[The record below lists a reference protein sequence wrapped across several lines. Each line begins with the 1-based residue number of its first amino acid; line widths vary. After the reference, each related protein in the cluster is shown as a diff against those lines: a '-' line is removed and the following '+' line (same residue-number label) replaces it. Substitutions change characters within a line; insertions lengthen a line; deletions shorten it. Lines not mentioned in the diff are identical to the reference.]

1 MPEDLNSR
9 LRGAMDLSALTKKD
23 QPVNSDQAP
32 VSLELPALTVEI
44 TEANLRIYLEISTRV
59 PLVIDFYSSQD
70 DSVLL
75 SEKLNKLAV
84 EANGAFLLGRID
96 ISAHARVAEAFSVQ
110 QAATVIA
117 VLKGQP
123 FPLFNGNV
131 ELDQITVVINKLLEV
146 AAGNGVTEKI
156 SVNQD
161 APAVATTPRLPKHHQ
176 DAAEALNAGENQK
189 ALEMYQQILRES
201 PADQLAAAGRTY
213 CHRGFCARLRRA
225 TDKLPERYQGRTTAN
240 EGSLAQVLRDRRKN
254 RPNRC
259 SSSRSTY
266 VDALLALLSRLEP
279 DRTQRR
285 NGYFRRVRLP
295 VSAFT
300 VCGNTTHIAYA

>member
-44 TEANLRIYLEISTRV
+44 TEANLRTYLEISTRV

-131 ELDQITVVINKLLEV
+131 ELDQITAVINKLLEV

-201 PADQLAAAGRTY
+201 PADQLAAAG
-213 CHRGFCARLRRA
+213 
-225 TDKLPERYQGRTTAN
+225 
-240 EGSLAQVLRDRRKN
+240 LAQTELLLRVDGLDFEKVLDNSPKDFDELM
-254 RPNRC
+254 
-259 SSSRSTY
+259 
-266 VDALLALLSRLEP
+266 VFADALIAIGDFAVGFDALLTNFQSVTKEEQQQMKDRLLKYFEIVGKTDPTVVAARARL
-279 DRTQRR
+279 TSML
-285 NGYFRRVRLP
+285 F
-295 VSAFT
+295 
-300 VCGNTTHIAYA
+300 